1 MNLASK
7 RLVSQTCAWKSLHPK
22 NGHRLAFS
30 RYLSTHSFTLQPC
43 SVDHFSAMRSV
54 SALKGVE
61 KVAVRLTK
69 VLSLLPSPFKSSPSS
84 VILDLSWSPS
94 LLNYSIHN
102 FKIYFVPNSREK
114 FWLTIC
120 KQFVASCPPFSC
132 VFPQRFNTKLGDNNL
147 DSLARQWIALCSIVT
162 IRYLMKTN
170 AISQSKHLQ
179 IVVKKSTN
187 VCLLRYQS
195 PGCHSVLPFGRNIT
209 LSPPPLQP
217 IPLPPPAKKE
227 KKTKQKLTR
236 RWVKKLIRN
245 FQYLGHKRCKFQSHL
260 LADRK
265 SALNNTIICLQFK
278 WA

>member
-7 RLVSQTCAWKSLHPK
+7 RLASQTCAWKSLHPK

-69 VLSLLPSPFKSSPSS
+69 VSSLLPSPFKSSPSS

-102 FKIYFVPNSREK
+102 FNVYFVPNSREK
-114 FWLTIC
+114 FLLTIC

-147 DSLARQWIALCSIVT
+147 DSLARQ
-162 IRYLMKTN
+162 
-170 AISQSKHLQ
+170 
-179 IVVKKSTN
+179 
-187 VCLLRYQS
+187 
-195 PGCHSVLPFGRNIT
+195 
-209 LSPPPLQP
+209 
-217 IPLPPPAKKE
+217 
-227 KKTKQKLTR
+227 
-236 RWVKKLIRN
+236 
-245 FQYLGHKRCKFQSHL
+245 
-260 LADRK
+260 
-265 SALNNTIICLQFK
+265 
-278 WA
+278 

>member
-1 MNLASK
+1 MNIATAKYVIQVALGNNLPLLYCESRLK

-102 FKIYFVPNSREK
+102 FNVYFVPNSREK
-114 FWLTIC
+114 FC
-120 KQFVASCPPFSC
+120 
-132 VFPQRFNTKLGDNNL
+132 
-147 DSLARQWIALCSIVT
+147 
-162 IRYLMKTN
+162 
-170 AISQSKHLQ
+170 
-179 IVVKKSTN
+179 
-187 VCLLRYQS
+187 
-195 PGCHSVLPFGRNIT
+195 
-209 LSPPPLQP
+209 
-217 IPLPPPAKKE
+217 
-227 KKTKQKLTR
+227 
-236 RWVKKLIRN
+236 
-245 FQYLGHKRCKFQSHL
+245 
-260 LADRK
+260 
-265 SALNNTIICLQFK
+265 
-278 WA
+278 